1 MIRSILLVGPKWFV
15 IAGEQSSSIPLAW
28 LSQWSF
34 FGASVP
40 LCHGHI
46 LGLIFWVDYLGMCS
60 VFIEGGQSLQ
70 WQWLLQLTLMIIIIN
85 SFNDKIICIKSSGEG
100 KTIFDVCPIQNS
112 SVGSVP
118 YLYDHIKIVSVE
130 APLPY
135 SPQISQISWYL
146 SFLWAKSL
154 VTEPINITTASQAE
168 TCII

>member
-70 WQWLLQLTLMIIIIN
+70 WLLQLTLMIIIIN
-85 SFNDKIICIKSSGEG
+85 SFNDKIICIKSSGER

-112 SVGSVP
+112 SVASVP

-135 SPQISQISWYL
+135 SPQIWWWWWFSVFCGQ
-146 SFLWAKSL
+146 K
-154 VTEPINITTASQAE
+154 V
-168 TCII
+168 